1 MDHSP
6 ESDSLARLRRIALPH
21 GGESLLIL
29 LPIVL
34 FVGAALTGLIAFY
47 LPQTPLAVF
56 TPYAVGTMAF
66 VASVAAFGMLVATLP
81 SYVRFSKSAAE
92 AVHAAAEGSLRA
104 VRTLSGSALGS
115 WEYDVQK
122 GEIYFSSYMMS
133 MLGLGDIERND
144 KIEFWYSL
152 IHPDDV
158 EGVRRTMT
166 YHFDRR
172 TPDYS
177 IEYRIRRGSGEYVWV
192 SDKGRATFSPEGKAL
207 VLSGVTQDVS
217 NMRRVQQV
225 LETRTQEL
233 EIATKR
239 VVEET
244 RNAAKFKMAVDS
256 SLQAVAITDPMG
268 KINYVNAA
276 WSKLNGYDPVEV
288 MGKTHSILRTS
299 NTQNETYVQ
308 MYEKLKAGESF
319 TSEEIYNQ
327 RRDGS
332 HYQASVAIYPIREGS
347 ETIFYVGLSE
357 DITQRKEVDKAKTEF
372 VSLASHQLRTPLSA
386 IRWYSEMLMSKRMGD
401 LNDKQMQYLKEIYHG
416 NIRMVDLVNALLNTS
431 RIDLGTF
438 AVEPEPVNLA
448 EMCQSVLNE
457 LNPQIMER
465 QQTTETH
472 FEHAPAQFPADPKLM
487 RIIFQNLLS
496 NSVKYTQPGGHVGAE
511 IEERNG
517 ELYISIWDN
526 GYGIPRH
533 QQDKIFEKLF
543 RADNV
548 RQKDTEGTGLGMYII
563 KAIIDSSNG
572 KIWFESDEDK
582 GTRWH
587 VTLPMSG
594 MVRRSGTKGLS

>member
-6 ESDSLARLRRIALPH
+6 ESDALARLRRISMPQ
-21 GGESLLIL
+21 GGEALLVLI
-29 LPIVL
+29 PIIL
-34 FVGAALTGLIAFY
+34 FVGSALVGLIAFFM
-47 LPQTPLAVF
+47 PTTALASY

-66 VASVAAFGMLVATLP
+66 IVAVTVFGMLISTMP
-81 SYVRFSKSAAE
+81 SYVRFSHSAAE
-92 AVHAAAEGSLRA
+92 AVRAAAEGSARS
-104 VRTLSGSALGS
+104 VRTLAGSGLGF
-115 WEYDVQK
+115 WEYDVPK
-122 GEIYFSSYMMS
+122 GEMYFSSGYMS
-133 MLGLGDIERND
+133 LLGLGAEERND
-144 KIEFWYSL
+144 KIDFWYGL

-158 EGVRRTMT
+158 DGVRRTMN

-177 IEYRIRRGSGEYVWV
+177 IEYRIRRGNGEYVWV
-192 SDKGRATFSPEGKAL
+192 ADKGKATFGPDNKAQ
-207 VLSGVTQDVS
+207 VLSGTTQDVS
-217 NMRRVQQV
+217 NMHRVQQV

-233 EIATKR
+233 ETATRR
-239 VVEET
+239 VVEEA

-256 SLQAVAITDPMG
+256 SLQAVAITDPLG
-268 KINYVNAA
+268 KINYVNGA
-276 WSKLNGYDPVEV
+276 WSKLNGYDLSEIT
-288 MGKTHSILRTS
+288 GKTHAILRTS
-299 NTQNETYVQ
+299 DTKAEVYTQ
-308 MYEKLKAGESF
+308 MYERLKIGETF
-319 TSEEIYNQ
+319 TSEEIFNQ

-332 HYQASVAIYPIREGS
+332 HYQAALSIYPIREGS

-438 AVEPEPVNLA
+438 AVEPEPVNLS
-448 EMCQSVLNE
+448 EMCQSVINE
-457 LNPQIMER
+457 LTPQITER
-465 QQTTETH
+465 QQTTEVH
-472 FEHAPAQFPADPKLM
+472 FEKAPAQYPADPKLM

-572 KIWFESDEDK
+572 KIWFESEEDK